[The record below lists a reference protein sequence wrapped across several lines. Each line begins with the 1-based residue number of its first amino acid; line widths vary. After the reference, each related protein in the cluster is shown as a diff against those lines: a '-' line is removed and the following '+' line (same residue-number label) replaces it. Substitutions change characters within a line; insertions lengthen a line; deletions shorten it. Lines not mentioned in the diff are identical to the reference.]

1 MTPSELQE
9 GPGATL
15 RSQRL
20 WRIAGR
26 VLGVL
31 ALAMAVLAGVLLV
44 RTARFRS
51 AHETVPPAWTIAV
64 DEDGSAR
71 RLLEAVHI
79 PTVSRRK
86 GADELEHARLAALR
100 EELASSFPRLRAAL
114 DWEEIDGSL
123 LLTWKGNDPALKPLL
138 MLAHLDVV
146 PAAADAGDQTELPR
160 SRPGR
165 PWAELAFGATLEET
179 EGFIV
184 GRGTLDDK
192 VSVVGLLEAAQR
204 LLDAGFAPRRTV
216 VFAFGRDEE
225 VGGKLGAVRMAAELE
240 RRGVRPECIL
250 DEGSFVLD
258 GVVPGLPG
266 SLAPV
271 GIAEKGYVDVA
282 LTVTA
287 EGGHSSLPPR
297 QTAIGILAAAIA
309 RLESHPFPA
318 RIDGVSW
325 ETLQALG
332 PELEFG
338 PRLLM
343 ANLWLFEG
351 LVKDQFARSPPLNA
365 LIRTTAAVTIVQG
378 GTKDNVLPASARAI
392 VNLRLLPG
400 DSAASALAHVARVID
415 DPRVTV
421 AFAEAAVYSEVFE
434 ASRVSRTDT
443 EAYRRL
449 SLTIRQ
455 SFPGA
460 LVVPY
465 LVTAGTDSRHY
476 QALCPSTYRF
486 LPIRLA
492 PADLDRIHG
501 ADERIGRRD
510 YTGVVQFYARLI
522 KNFDR

>member
-15 RSQRL
+15 RSRRL

-26 VLGVL
+26 VLGAL
-31 ALAMAVLAGVLLV
+31 ALALAVLAVVLLV

-51 AHETVPPAWTIAV
+51 AHEAVPPAWTIAV
-64 DEDGSAR
+64 DEEGAAR

-86 GADELEHARLAALR
+86 GADELEQARLAALR
-100 EELASSFPRLRAAL
+100 EELASSFPRLRAAV
-114 DWEEIDGSL
+114 DWDEIDGSV
-123 LLTWKGNDPALKPLL
+123 LLTWKGSDPELKPLL
-138 MLAHLDVV
+138 LLAHLDVV
-146 PAAADAGDQTELPR
+146 PAVGDDEAEPPR

-179 EGFIV
+179 DGFIV

-192 VSVVGLLEAAQR
+192 VSVVGLLEAAER
-204 LLDAGFAPRRTV
+204 LLDEGFAPRRTI

-225 VGGKLGAVRMAAELE
+225 VGGKQGAVRMAAELE

-325 ETLQALG
+325 ETLQAFG
-332 PELEFG
+332 PELDFG

-351 LVKDQFARSPPLNA
+351 LVKNQFARSPPLNA

-400 DSAASALAHVARVID
+400 DSAASALERIARVID

-449 SLTIRQ
+449 CLTIRQ

-476 QALCPSTYRF
+476 KALCPSTYRF

-492 PADLDRIHG
+492 PGDLDRIHG

-510 YTGVVQFYARLI
+510 YVGVVQFYARLI